1 MTYIEATTEQEKKI
15 IECAQALIQAV
26 ADAGLA
32 MHYNEHDLSHLDVY
46 TYDIL
51 PDKITVQ
58 SILNDWALQGDRN
71 GEV

>member
-1 MTYIEATTEQEKKI
+1 MAYIEATTEQEKKI

-32 MHYNEHDLSHLDVY
+32 MHCNEHNLSHLDVY
-46 TYDIL
+46 TYDIW

-58 SILNDWALQGDRN
+58 SILNDWFLQGDRN